1 MTPSDKI
8 DLVKWFLGS
17 FVIVIITTIISYQFQ
32 DREHGLNE
40 MNQYDKYV
48 TELIVL
54 NKDLGKRRLLA
65 QYFAYVTPSDKL
77 REPWMDYYLLLDKE
91 YKQLQIQDSLIT
103 IQLSKSS
110 DTTSDNHVYLLE
122 KKEEIKQKLNDDL
135 VMPNSINNKSDE
147 AAKFE
152 RLGFESVING
162 DNKSA
167 INHFEKCE
175 LVYPSYHS
183 SYEIIKYLK
192 ENINSDKKSICKG
205 LLKYTW
211 KVPKDI
217 TEQLK

>member
-1 MTPSDKI
+1 
-8 DLVKWFLGS
+8 
-17 FVIVIITTIISYQFQ
+17 
-32 DREHGLNE
+32 
-40 MNQYDKYV
+40 
-48 TELIVL
+48 
-54 NKDLGKRRLLA
+54 
-65 QYFAYVTPSDKL
+65 
-77 REPWMDYYLLLDKE
+77 
-91 YKQLQIQDSLIT
+91 
-103 IQLSKSS
+103 
-110 DTTSDNHVYLLE
+110 
-122 KKEEIKQKLNDDL
+122 
-135 VMPNSINNKSDE
+135 MPNSINNKSDE